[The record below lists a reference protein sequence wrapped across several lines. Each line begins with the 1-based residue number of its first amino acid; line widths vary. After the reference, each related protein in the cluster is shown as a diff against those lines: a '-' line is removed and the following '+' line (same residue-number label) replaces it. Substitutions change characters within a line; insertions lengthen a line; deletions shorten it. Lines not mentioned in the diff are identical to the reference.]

1 VSELADAPR
10 TEPRRPASRVA
21 GVDVNELLTS
31 SAAALLTILL
41 IAEGITILDLNGLLG
56 AHMFIGLVLI
66 GPAALKLAS
75 TGYRFA
81 RYYAGSTMY
90 VAKGPPHPALRALAP
105 VLVASTVMIFATGVW
120 LLALGHHSDTVLTLH
135 KVAFIV
141 WSGVFGLH
149 FLAYLP
155 RAGRSLRAAWPTTR
169 VRRPATAG
177 RGVTALLAV
186 LSLCAGLVL
195 ALALLSHIGA
205 WHRGYGF

>member
-1 VSELADAPR
+1 MSELADAPR
-10 TEPRRPASRVA
+10 TEPRRRARGLA
-21 GVDVNELLTS
+21 GVEDNELLTS

-81 RYYAGSTMY
+81 RYYTGSPMY

-105 VLVASTVMIFATGVW
+105 VLVASTVLIFASGVW
-120 LLALGHHSDTVLTLH
+120 LLALGHHSDSVLTLH

-169 VRRPATAG
+169 ARRPATAG